1 MSPVK
6 FTLTVYQQFLFHM
19 WIWRVFHNFNELRI
33 FHKFSRVM
41 NLNLAHSIGNHR
53 CHTAII
59 VPHNYRL
66 EMGHPRTAGDGAGG
80 EQWRRTRREAGPRKT
95 RNQDGTRIPNM
106 PKGDNIQKRTAF
118 NAIRPS
124 IYEFEVLR
132 GLGGATCPPSLCSFT
147 VEHVRGSPPAS
158 QLSSAASVP
167 NFSEFGPMAKSL
179 PPNKLQYSFCFHWP
193 IVQNPF
199 CGANRTTKA
208 FVRGLEMKQHFDTV
222 SKGVRDQHTNQ
233 NIDCQ
238 EHFSANIKLE
248 RRAVVSVNNLWICK

>member
-106 PKGDNIQKRTAF
+106 PKGDNIQKRTAS

-193 IVQNPF
+193 IVQIQKLCLSF
-199 CGANRTTKA
+199 QIQTKEHCYRECHTVNKRIETYIG
-208 FVRGLEMKQHFDTV
+208 FFFPIVRLILVLVLFHI
-222 SKGVRDQHTNQ
+222 S
-233 NIDCQ
+233 
-238 EHFSANIKLE
+238 
-248 RRAVVSVNNLWICK
+248 